1 MSKLKTLALM
11 LIACFGMQCSSA
23 QNQTHDQKEVTAS
36 FSENQSILAETNNGN
51 HYVNVASGDN
61 IVFKITSTSGG
72 DPKNDTQIK
81 TELIFQISNDN
92 SSFEMKDVDN
102 AYLQRHCRCID
113 AGFNLIKTGNIK
125 GTKLK
130 NGTWSLSIDVIAEG
144 NDSQTAYPFIFK
156 GDTNHN

>member
-1 MSKLKTLALM
+1 M
-11 LIACFGMQCSSA
+11 LIACFSMQCSSA
-23 QNQTHDQKEVTAS
+23 QNQDGNQKGVTAS
-36 FSENQSILAETNNGN
+36 FLVNSNIQAESNNGN
-51 HYVNVASGDN
+51 HYVKVASGDN
-61 IVFKITSTSGG
+61 IVFKVTSTSGG

-81 TELIFQISNDN
+81 TELIFQISNEK
-92 SSFEMKDVDN
+92 SSFEMTDVDN

-144 NDSQTAYPFIFK
+144 NDSQTAYPFIYN
-156 GDTNHN
+156 GDANQN